1 MCLTGSVIKDF
12 IDVFVVL
19 QMFPSASMLK
29 NYIKYPGGFGNKRKF
44 SNMYGI
50 YLKVKTK

>member
-1 MCLTGSVIKDF
+1 MYLTGAVIKDF
-12 IDVFVVL
+12 IDVLVVL

-29 NYIKYPGGFGNKRKF
+29 NYIKYPDGFGNNRKF
-44 SNMYGI
+44 SNIYGI